1 MKKMLESVKNVILD
15 VLQEYM
21 DIEDVPPPVVEQAAR
36 DLVRMRVPLSRDVVN
51 RYVQSMLL
59 PELNRRLVE
68 KLDVFRRA
76 YGWGH
81 IKRLLP
87 YILSEYLQD
96 TGYTVYVRPL
106 VDSTRVDV
114 VVERY
119 GKYLPILISTGSK
132 EKYIR
137 YRASRLKSRGINVE
151 IVTLTR
157 EKVLHDRANLV
168 CIELVEYLVN
178 ERGHEHP
185 NFIIDRYEQTFFR
198 LWRDFSRR
206 GYIVF
211 RNYLYENYVFDL
223 LMVGYSVIGV
233 KKLTR
238 NLIYSDELLKRNLK
252 ALRNLLRKR
261 VVDKIKLVVLYDNLD
276 VLVDKLRRLLAVR
289 DSEYITLV
297 EA

>member
-1 MKKMLESVKNVILD
+1 MKKMLESAKSVILD

-36 DLVRMRVPLSRDVVN
+36 DLVRMRVPLRRDVVN

-76 YGWGH
+76 YGWGQ

-178 ERGHEHP
+178 ERGHEQP

-252 ALRNLLRKR
+252 TLRNLLRKR

>member
-1 MKKMLESVKNVILD
+1 VKKMLESAKSVILD

-36 DLVRMRVPLSRDVVN
+36 DLVRMRVPLRRDVVN

-76 YGWGH
+76 YGWGQ

-178 ERGHEHP
+178 ERGHEQP

-252 ALRNLLRKR
+252 TLRNLLRKR